1 MKAITSFIS
10 AGFNHCENGLI
21 GLFYHGQPIKCNLV
35 AEPENRYDQF
45 AIRLECMGNKIGYV
59 PRGYVIDRARSVPGN
74 YNQFVFQCLQAG
86 MKFEAIAFAR
96 LQMRSDVDGVF
107 HRFDNIYEYS
117 PIVMIFPSNFDFT
130 SNGIIPLDGIEN
142 IEDIRKRTTFKHIV
156 QIDYKDADG
165 KFWRKG
171 NLYYNEYSDSFCVWN
186 GREDIS
192 FGGKSLADIEIFEE
206 DQNARE
212 ATKSAFLFI
221 KRAKV
226 NDSSIRYKNTILQ
239 FGEDRGQLYNKF
251 LERFEK

>member
-35 AEPENRYDQF
+35 AEPENHYDQF

-86 MKFEAIAFAR
+86 MKFEAIAFTR
-96 LQMRSDVDGVF
+96 LQMRSNVDGVF

-117 PIVMIFPSNFDFT
+117 PIVMIFPPNFDFA

-142 IEDIRKRTTFKHIV
+142 IEDIRKRTAFKHIV
-156 QIDYKDADG
+156 QIDYKDVDG

-192 FGGKSLADIEIFEE
+192 FGGKSPVDIEILEE

-226 NDSSIRYKNTILQ
+226 NDSSIRYKNAILQ
-239 FGEDRGQLYNKF
+239 FGEDREQLYNKF